1 MSIKQTKAKFD
12 FFEVKRISIYLY
24 EAQLNKIDEICQRR
38 EKTRRRI
45 FLEAVQNYIAL
56 YEGGKI

>member
-24 EAQLNKIDEICQRR
+24 EAQLNKIDEICQKRH
-38 EKTRRRI
+38 KPRRRV
-45 FLEAVQNYIAL
+45 FLEAIQTYIAL
-56 YEGGKI
+56 FEQGEV

>member
-24 EAQLNKIDEICQRR
+24 EAQLNKIDEICQ
-38 EKTRRRI
+38 KTHKPTRRVLLDAI
-45 FLEAVQNYIAL
+45 QTYIAL
-56 YEGGKI
+56 FEQGEV

>member
-24 EAQLNKIDEICQRR
+24 DAQLNKIDEICQKRH
-38 EKTRRRI
+38 KPRRRV
-45 FLEAVQNYIAL
+45 FLEAIQTYIAL
-56 YEGGKI
+56 FEQGEV